1 MEAELETGD
10 QAGPDLT
17 AQSHWETFSQY
28 WSDPVRAGDRFDF
41 KDSDFHYRNIG
52 SNVVLFRTRAMAFI
66 NSYLI
71 AIEIK
76 LRLFGIKRSSHNTRY
91 II

>member
-28 WSDPVRAGDRFDF
+28 WSDPVRAGDRLDF
-41 KDSDFHYRNIG
+41 KDSDFHYRNIIVQSCSF
-52 SNVVLFRTRAMAFI
+52 SNKSNGFYKFI
-66 NSYLI
+66 LI

-76 LRLFGIKRSSHNTRY
+76 LHHHHSCANFFK
-91 II
+91 